1 MYFKKGNNL
10 LRLICVHQWNGLDET
25 SIGLPEEK
33 KVSIDLLPKV
43 KRRRLVY
50 TQQKEM
56 SIDFLPKVAVDWPF
70 YFLPNTTK
78 VAVDWTLLHTIHHG
92 VGAWM
97 PMEGPVHSSV
107 P

>member
-70 YFLPNTTK
+70 DFLQNTK
-78 VAVDWTLLHTIHHG
+78 VAVHWTLLHTTTWG
-92 VGAWM
+92 RRM